1 MTPALGAGCALV
13 GVDIPSLGEIRVP
26 YLLRSGSSPL
36 SLRTVAVLL
45 VSGLV
50 LMHVPVSADTGAGAR
65 LAAERCDRCH
75 ESSVPAR
82 PSLDG
87 QPQVYLV
94 AQLRA
99 FRERSR
105 SKPAMVDVMAALT
118 DQEIRN
124 LAEHYSGREPNPPD
138 VVIDAALIEAGRSK
152 ASAMHCGKCHGP
164 ALRGAESGAARLAGQ
179 KPAYTAWSLQLMKS
193 GVRPHSGGKD
203 PLLAS
208 LTNDEIN
215 ALAAFFASLR

>member
-1 MTPALGAGCALV
+1 M
-13 GVDIPSLGEIRVP
+13 
-26 YLLRSGSSPL
+26 
-36 SLRTVAVLL
+36 LL

-50 LMHVPVSADTGAGAR
+50 LVHVPVSADTAAGAR

-87 QPQVYLV
+87 QPQAYLV

-99 FRERSR
+99 FRERTR
-105 SKPAMVDVMAALT
+105 SKPAMADLMAALT
-118 DQEIRN
+118 EQEIRN
-124 LAEHYSGREPNPPD
+124 LAEHYSGREPSPPPD

-152 ASAMHCGKCHGP
+152 ASAMHCTRCHGP
-164 ALRGAESGAARLAGQ
+164 ALRGSESGAARLAGQ
-179 KPAYTAWSLQLMKS
+179 KPAYTAWSLQRMKS

-203 PLLAS
+203 PLLAN
-208 LTNDEIN
+208 LTNDEID
-215 ALAAFFASLR
+215 ALSAFFASLR